1 MVVRD
6 FEMLPREKTL
16 MRWYTVDGHPSGGCG
31 GGWVVGGL
39 EIKYQV
45 FAGLRGNDKTVIMH
59 I

>member
-1 MVVRD
+1 
-6 FEMLPREKTL
+6 MLPREKTL